1 MKIVLALVLVAC
13 VAVQAAPAA
22 KKVKGV
28 CRRLA
33 HYSFC
38 PLNAEGKPD
47 FKHCKGV
54 KVCGSEKGKWE
65 KVGDDDGEDGA
76 AKKVKGACLRMA
88 WYWFCPLN
96 AKGKVDYK
104 TCYRVKEC
112 GNAKGK
118 WVKVGDDGPE
128 HFEPIA
134 GDHHHKHKKCKDG
147 DDSDEDGDHKHKRR
161 CKHGDESGDESGGE
175 SDGDDDDDDKDEDGD
190 KKKKRKCK
198 KKHGSD
204 GEDSDGSGDSGSDSD
219 HKHGCKKHG
228 SDDSGDDSD

>member
-28 CRRLA
+28 CRRLELTFHMA
-33 HYSFC
+33 VKK
-38 PLNAEGKPD
+38 NGKM
-47 FKHCKGV
+47 V
-54 KVCGSEKGKWE
+54 QE
-65 KVGDDDGEDGA
+65 
-76 AKKVKGACLRMA
+76 KKVESH
-88 WYWFCPLN
+88 YWVCPLN
-96 AKGKVDYK
+96 AKGKADTK
-104 TCYRVKEC
+104 HCKSVKKC
-112 GNAKGK
+112 GSGKGK
-118 WVKVGDDGPE
+118 WVKVGDDGHE
-128 HFEPIA
+128 HFEPTA

>member
-22 KKVKGV
+22 KKVKGE
-28 CRRLA
+28 CRRMSL
-33 HYSFC
+33 C
-38 PLNAEGKPD
+38 PSVLKKKDGKLVPVLQKD
-47 FKHCKGV
+47 KCTF
-54 KVCGSEKGKWE
+54 
-65 KVGDDDGEDGA
+65 
-76 AKKVKGACLRMA
+76 M
-88 WYWFCPLN
+88 YWFCP
-96 AKGKVDYK
+96 ADAHGKVDSK
-104 TCYRVKEC
+104 HCKKVKKC
-112 GNAKGK
+112 GGGKGK

-128 HFEPIA
+128 HFEPAA